1 MRQIFLLLSF
11 CFLFHQGKSQSSS
24 FTKNLEA
31 AVVLLDKCQTQDQY
45 VFAFAKMEELHKQ
58 DPSAWLPAYYASII
72 KARMAMKKM
81 GDADQL
87 ANEAIQWQAITKAI
101 HNSDEVLCLESFVYT
116 SKMAVNPIFRWKAY
130 ESRIKKPLEQ
140 AIALN
145 KNNPRPHILK
155 ANLQYKMPILFGG
168 GCNSARPI
176 AQKAKMVFEQLK
188 TDFTVMPHWGRPILD
203 DLIKACPL

>member
-1 MRQIFLLLSF
+1 MRQIFLLVSF
-11 CFLFHQGKSQSSS
+11 CFLFKEGKSQSSS

-31 AVVLLDKCQTQDQY
+31 AVVLLDKYQTRDQY
-45 VFAFAKMEELHKQ
+45 ISTFAKMEELYKQ

-81 GDADQL
+81 GDSDQL
-87 ANEAIQWQAITKAI
+87 ANEAIQWLTITKAL
-101 HNSDEVLCLESFVYT
+101 HNSDEVLCLESIVYT

-145 KNNPRPHILK
+145 KNNPRPYILK
-155 ANLQYKMPILFGG
+155 ANLQYKMPVLFGG

-176 AQKAKMVFEQLK
+176 AQKAKAAMEQQK
-188 TDFTVMPHWGRPILD
+188 TEFTVMPHWGRPILD
-203 DLIKACPL
+203 DLMKACPL

>member
-1 MRQIFLLLSF
+1 MRQIFLLVFF
-11 CFLFHQGKSQSSS
+11 CFLFKEGKSQSSS

-31 AVVLLDKCQTQDQY
+31 AVVLLDKYQTRDQY
-45 VFAFAKMEELHKQ
+45 ISTFAKMEELYKQ

-87 ANEAIQWQAITKAI
+87 ANEAIQWLAITKAL
-101 HNSDEVLCLESFVYT
+101 HNSDEVLCLESIVYT

-145 KNNPRPHILK
+145 KNNPRPYILK
-155 ANLQYKMPILFGG
+155 ANLQYKIPILFGG

-176 AQKAKMVFEQLK
+176 AQKAKAAMGQQK
-188 TDFTVMPHWGRPILD
+188 TDFTVMPHWGRSILD

>member
-1 MRQIFLLLSF
+1 MRRIFLLLSF
-11 CFLFHQGKSQSSS
+11 CYLFNEGKSQSSS

-31 AVVLLDKCQTQDQY
+31 AVVLLNKCQTRDQY
-45 VFAFAKMEELHKQ
+45 VIAFAKMEELHKQ
-58 DPSAWLPAYYASII
+58 DPSAWLPTYYASII

-81 GDADQL
+81 GDSDQL
-87 ANEAIQWQAITKAI
+87 ANEAIQWLTITKAL
-101 HNSDEVLCLESFVYT
+101 HNSDEVLCLESIVYT
-116 SKMAVNPIFRWKAY
+116 SKMAVNPIFRWKVY

-145 KNNPRPHILK
+145 KNNPRPYILK

-176 AQKAKMVFEQLK
+176 AQKAKLAFDQLK
-188 TDFTVMPHWGRPILD
+188 TDFTVMPHWGKPILE

>member
-1 MRQIFLLLSF
+1 MRRIFLLLSF
-11 CFLFHQGKSQSSS
+11 CYLFNEGKSQSSS

-31 AVVLLDKCQTQDQY
+31 AVVLLNKCQTRDQY
-45 VFAFAKMEELHKQ
+45 VIAFAKMEELHKQ
-58 DPSAWLPAYYASII
+58 DPSAWLPTYYASII

-81 GDADQL
+81 GDSDQL
-87 ANEAIQWQAITKAI
+87 ANEAIQWLTITKAK
-101 HNSDEVLCLESFVYT
+101 HNSDEVLCLESIVYT
-116 SKMAVNPIFRWKAY
+116 SKMAVNPIFRWKVY

-145 KNNPRPHILK
+145 KNNPRPYILK

-176 AQKAKMVFEQLK
+176 AQKAKLAFDQLK
-188 TDFTVMPHWGRPILD
+188 TDFTVMPHWGKPILE

>member
-1 MRQIFLLLSF
+1 MRRIFLLLSF
-11 CFLFHQGKSQSSS
+11 CYLFNEGKSQSSS

-31 AVVLLDKCQTQDQY
+31 AVHLLDKCHTRDQY
-45 VFAFAKMEELHKQ
+45 SAAFAKMEELHKQ
-58 DPSAWLPAYYASII
+58 DPSAWLPTYYASII

-81 GDADQL
+81 GDSDQL
-87 ANEAIQWQAITKAI
+87 ANEAIQWLAITRAL
-101 HNSDEVLCLESFVYT
+101 HNSDEVLCLESIVYT
-116 SKMAVNPIFRWKAY
+116 SKMAVNPIFRWKVY

-145 KNNPRPHILK
+145 KNNPRPYILK
-155 ANLQYKMPILFGG
+155 ANLQYKMPVIFGG

-176 AQKAKMVFEQLK
+176 AQKAKLAFDQHK
-188 TDFTVMPHWGRPILD
+188 TDFTVMPHWGRPILE

>member
-1 MRQIFLLLSF
+1 MRRIFLLLSF
-11 CFLFHQGKSQSSS
+11 ICLFNQGKSQSSS

-31 AVVLLDKCQTQDQY
+31 AVVLLNKCQTRDQY
-45 VFAFAKMEELHKQ
+45 VIAFAKMEELYKQ

-81 GDADQL
+81 GDSDQL
-87 ANEAIQWQAITKAI
+87 ANEAIQWLKITKAL
-101 HNSDEVLCLESFVYT
+101 HNSDEVLCLESIVYT
-116 SKMAVNPIFRWKAY
+116 SKMVVNPIFRWKVY

-145 KNNPRPHILK
+145 KNNPRPYILK
-155 ANLQYKMPILFGG
+155 ANLQYKMPIIFGG

-176 AQKAKMVFEQLK
+176 AQKAKLAFDQVK
-188 TDFTVMPHWGRPILD
+188 TDFTVMPHWGRPILE

>member
-1 MRQIFLLLSF
+1 MRQYFLVVLFCLFTCQLLAQTKSF
-11 CFLFHQGKSQSSS
+11 A
-24 FTKNLEA
+24 KNLEA
-31 AVVLLDKCQTQDQY
+31 AVILLDKCQTQDQY
-45 VFAFAKMEELHKQ
+45 VSAFAKMEELHKQ
-58 DPSAWLPAYYASII
+58 DPSAWLPAYYAGII

-87 ANEAIQWQAITKAI
+87 ANEAIQWLAITKAL
-101 HNSDEVLCLESFVYT
+101 HNSDEVLCLESIVYT

-145 KNNPRPHILK
+145 KNNPRPYILK
-155 ANLQYKMPILFGG
+155 ANLQYKMPVLFGG

-176 AQKAKMVFEQLK
+176 AQKAKLAFDQIK
-188 TDFTVMPHWGRPILD
+188 TDFTVMPHWGRPILE
-203 DLIKACPL
+203 DLMKACPL

>member
-1 MRQIFLLLSF
+1 MRRIFLLLSF
-11 CFLFHQGKSQSSS
+11 CFLFNQGKSQSSS

-31 AVVLLDKCQTQDQY
+31 AVVLLNKCQTRDQY
-45 VFAFAKMEELHKQ
+45 VIAFAKMEELHKQ
-58 DPSAWLPAYYASII
+58 DPSAWLPTYYASII

-81 GDADQL
+81 GDSDQL
-87 ANEAIQWQAITKAI
+87 ANEAIQWLTITKAI
-101 HNSDEVLCLESFVYT
+101 HYSDEVLCLESIVYT
-116 SKMAVNPIFRWKAY
+116 SKMAVNPIFRWKVY

-145 KNNPRPHILK
+145 KNNPRPYILK
-155 ANLQYKMPILFGG
+155 ANLQYKMPVLFGG

-176 AQKAKMVFEQLK
+176 AQKAKLAFDQVK
-188 TDFTVMPHWGRPILD
+188 TDFTVMPHWGRPILE

>member
-1 MRQIFLLLSF
+1 MRQIFLLVSF
-11 CFLFHQGKSQSSS
+11 CFLFNQGKSQSSS

-31 AVVLLDKCQTQDQY
+31 AVVLLNNCQTQDQY
-45 VFAFAKMEELHKQ
+45 ISAFAKMEELYKQ

-101 HNSDEVLCLESFVYT
+101 HNSDEVLCLESIVYT

-145 KNNPRPHILK
+145 KNNPRPYILK

>member
-1 MRQIFLLLSF
+1 MRRIFLLLSF
-11 CFLFHQGKSQSSS
+11 CFLFNQGKSQSSS

-31 AVVLLDKCQTQDQY
+31 AVVLLNKCQTRDQY
-45 VFAFAKMEELHKQ
+45 VIAFAKMEELYKQ

-81 GDADQL
+81 GDSDQL
-87 ANEAIQWQAITKAI
+87 ANEAVQWLKITKAM
-101 HNSDEVLCLESFVYT
+101 HNSDEVLCLESIVYT
-116 SKMAVNPIFRWKAY
+116 SKMAVNPIFRWKVY

-145 KNNPRPHILK
+145 KNNPRPYILK
-155 ANLQYKMPILFGG
+155 ANLQYKMPVIFGG

-176 AQKAKMVFEQLK
+176 AQKAKLAFDQLK
-188 TDFTVMPHWGRPILD
+188 TDFTVMPHWGRPILE

>member
-1 MRQIFLLLSF
+1 MRRIFLLLSF
-11 CFLFHQGKSQSSS
+11 CYLFNEGKSQSSS

-31 AVVLLDKCQTQDQY
+31 AVVLLDKCQTRDQY
-45 VFAFAKMEELHKQ
+45 VIAFAKMEELHKQ
-58 DPSAWLPAYYASII
+58 DPSAWLPTYYASII

-81 GDADQL
+81 GDSDQL
-87 ANEAIQWQAITKAI
+87 ANEAIQWLTITKAK
-101 HNSDEVLCLESFVYT
+101 HNSDEVLCLESIVYT
-116 SKMAVNPIFRWKAY
+116 SKMAVNPIFRWKVY

-145 KNNPRPHILK
+145 KNNPRPYILK

-176 AQKAKMVFEQLK
+176 AQKAKLAFDQLK
-188 TDFTVMPHWGRPILD
+188 TDFTVMPHWGKPILE

>member
-1 MRQIFLLLSF
+1 MRRLFLLLSS
-11 CFLFHQGKSQSSS
+11 CCLFNQGKSQSSS

-31 AVVLLDKCQTQDQY
+31 AVVLLNKCQTRDQY
-45 VFAFAKMEELHKQ
+45 VIAFAKMEELHKQ
-58 DPSAWLPAYYASII
+58 DPSAWLPTYYASII

-81 GDADQL
+81 GDSDQL
-87 ANEAIQWQAITKAI
+87 ANEAIQWLTITKAL
-101 HNSDEVLCLESFVYT
+101 HNSDEVLCLESIVYT
-116 SKMAVNPIFRWKAY
+116 SKMAVNPIFRWKVY

-145 KNNPRPHILK
+145 KNNPRPYILK
-155 ANLQYKMPILFGG
+155 ANLQYKMPVLFGG

-176 AQKAKMVFEQLK
+176 AQKAKLAFDQVK

>member
-1 MRQIFLLLSF
+1 MRQIFLLVSF
-11 CFLFHQGKSQSSS
+11 CFLFNHGKSQSSS

-31 AVVLLDKCQTQDQY
+31 AVILLNNCQTQDQY
-45 VFAFAKMEELHKQ
+45 VSTFAKMEELYKQ

-87 ANEAIQWQAITKAI
+87 ANEAIQWLAITKAL
-101 HNSDEVLCLESFVYT
+101 HNSDEVLCLESIVYT
-116 SKMAVNPIFRWKAY
+116 SKMSVNPIFRWKVY
-130 ESRIKKPLEQ
+130 ESRIKKPLEL

-145 KNNPRPHILK
+145 KNNPRPYILK
-155 ANLQYKMPILFGG
+155 ANLQYKMPVLFGG

-176 AQKAKMVFEQLK
+176 AQKAKLAFDQIK
-188 TDFTVMPHWGRPILD
+188 TDFTVMPHWGRPILE
-203 DLIKACPL
+203 DLMKACPF

>member
-1 MRQIFLLLSF
+1 MRRLFLLLSF
-11 CFLFHQGKSQSSS
+11 CCLFNLGKSQSSS

-31 AVVLLDKCQTQDQY
+31 AVVLLNKCQTRDQY
-45 VFAFAKMEELHKQ
+45 VIAFAKMEELYKQ

-81 GDADQL
+81 GDSDQL
-87 ANEAIQWQAITKAI
+87 ANEAIQWLTITKAL
-101 HNSDEVLCLESFVYT
+101 HNSDEVLCLESIVYT
-116 SKMAVNPIFRWKAY
+116 SKMAVNPIFRWKVY
-130 ESRIKKPLEQ
+130 ESRIKKPLEH

-145 KNNPRPHILK
+145 KNNPRPYILK
-155 ANLQYKMPILFGG
+155 ANLQYKMPVIFGG

-176 AQKAKMVFEQLK
+176 AQKAKLAFDQLK
-188 TDFTVMPHWGRPILD
+188 TDFTVMPHWGRPILE

>member
-1 MRQIFLLLSF
+1 MRRIFLLLSF
-11 CFLFHQGKSQSSS
+11 CYLFNEGKSQSSS

-31 AVVLLDKCQTQDQY
+31 AVVLLNKCQTRDQY
-45 VFAFAKMEELHKQ
+45 VIAFAKMEELHKQ
-58 DPSAWLPAYYASII
+58 DPSAWLPTYYASII

-81 GDADQL
+81 GDSDQL
-87 ANEAIQWQAITKAI
+87 ANEAIQWLTITKAI
-101 HNSDEVLCLESFVYT
+101 HYSDEVLCLESIVYT
-116 SKMAVNPIFRWKAY
+116 SKMAVNPIFRWKVY

-145 KNNPRPHILK
+145 KNNPRPYILK
-155 ANLQYKMPILFGG
+155 ANLQYKMPVLFGG

-176 AQKAKMVFEQLK
+176 AQKAKLAFDQVK
-188 TDFTVMPHWGRPILD
+188 TDFTVMPHWGRPILE

>member
-1 MRQIFLLLSF
+1 MRRLFLLLSF
-11 CFLFHQGKSQSSS
+11 CCLFNQGKSQSSS

-31 AVVLLDKCQTQDQY
+31 AVVLLNKCQTRDQY
-45 VFAFAKMEELHKQ
+45 VIAFAKMEELYKQ

-81 GDADQL
+81 GDSDQL
-87 ANEAIQWQAITKAI
+87 ANEAIQWLTITKAL
-101 HNSDEVLCLESFVYT
+101 HNSDEVLCLESIVYT
-116 SKMAVNPIFRWKAY
+116 SKMAVNPIFRWKVY

-145 KNNPRPHILK
+145 KNNPRPYILK
-155 ANLQYKMPILFGG
+155 ANLQYKMPVLFGG

-176 AQKAKMVFEQLK
+176 AQKAKFAFDQIK
-188 TDFTVMPHWGRPILD
+188 TDFTVMPHWGRPILEE
-203 DLIKACPL
+203 LIKACPL

>member
-1 MRQIFLLLSF
+1 MRRIFLLLSF
-11 CFLFHQGKSQSSS
+11 CYLFNEGKSQSSS

-31 AVVLLDKCQTQDQY
+31 AVVLLNKCQTRDQY
-45 VFAFAKMEELHKQ
+45 VIAFAKMEELHKQ
-58 DPSAWLPAYYASII
+58 DPSAWLPTYYASII

-81 GDADQL
+81 GDSDQL
-87 ANEAIQWQAITKAI
+87 ANEAIQWLTITKAK
-101 HNSDEVLCLESFVYT
+101 HNSDEVLCLESIVYT
-116 SKMAVNPIFRWKAY
+116 SKMAVNPIFRWKVY

-145 KNNPRPHILK
+145 KNNPRPYILK
-155 ANLQYKMPILFGG
+155 ANLQYKMPVLFGG

-176 AQKAKMVFEQLK
+176 AQKAKLAFDQVK

>member
-1 MRQIFLLLSF
+1 MRQIFLLASI
-11 CFLFHQGKSQSSS
+11 CFLCNQGKSQSSS
-24 FTKNLEA
+24 YTKNLEA
-31 AVVLLDKCQTQDQY
+31 AVVLLDKYQTRDQY
-45 VFAFAKMEELHKQ
+45 ISILAKMEELYKQ

-81 GDADQL
+81 GDSDQL
-87 ANEAIQWQAITKAI
+87 ANEAIQWLKITKAI
-101 HNSDEVLCLESFVYT
+101 HNSDEVLCLESIVYT
-116 SKMAVNPIFRWKAY
+116 SKMAVNPIFRWKVY

-145 KNNPRPHILK
+145 KNNPRPYILK
-155 ANLQYKMPILFGG
+155 ANLQYKMPVLFGG

-176 AQKAKMVFEQLK
+176 VQKAKLAFDQVK
-188 TDFTVMPHWGRPILD
+188 TDFTVMPHWGRPILE

>member
-1 MRQIFLLLSF
+1 MRRLFLLLSF
-11 CFLFHQGKSQSSS
+11 CCLFNQSKSQSSS

-31 AVVLLDKCQTQDQY
+31 AVVLLNKCQTRDQY
-45 VFAFAKMEELHKQ
+45 VIAFAKMEELHKQ
-58 DPSAWLPAYYASII
+58 DPSAWLPTYYASII

-81 GDADQL
+81 GDSDQL
-87 ANEAIQWQAITKAI
+87 ANEAIQWLTITKAL
-101 HNSDEVLCLESFVYT
+101 HNSDEVLCLESIVYT
-116 SKMAVNPIFRWKAY
+116 SKMAVNHIFRWKVY

-145 KNNPRPHILK
+145 KNNPRPYILK
-155 ANLQYKMPILFGG
+155 ANLQYKMPVFFGG

-176 AQKAKMVFEQLK
+176 AQKAKLAFDQVK

>member
-1 MRQIFLLLSF
+1 MRRIFLLLSF
-11 CFLFHQGKSQSSS
+11 CYLFNEGKSQSSS

-31 AVVLLDKCQTQDQY
+31 AVLLFDKCHTRDQY
-45 VFAFAKMEELHKQ
+45 SAAFAKMEELHKQ
-58 DPSAWLPAYYASII
+58 DPSAWLPTYYASII

-81 GDADQL
+81 GDSDQL
-87 ANEAIQWQAITKAI
+87 ANEAIQWLTITKAK
-101 HNSDEVLCLESFVYT
+101 HNSDEVLCLESIVYT
-116 SKMAVNPIFRWKAY
+116 SKMAVNPIFRWKVY

-145 KNNPRPHILK
+145 KNNPRPYILK

-176 AQKAKMVFEQLK
+176 AQKAKLAFDQLK
-188 TDFTVMPHWGRPILD
+188 TDFTVMPHWGKPILE

>member
-11 CFLFHQGKSQSSS
+11 CYLFHQGKSQSSS

-31 AVVLLDKCQTQDQY
+31 AVVLLDKCQTQEQY
-45 VFAFAKMEELHKQ
+45 VYAFAKMEELHKQ

-101 HNSDEVLCLESFVYT
+101 HNSDEVLCLESIVYT

-145 KNNPRPHILK
+145 KNNPRPYILK

>member
-1 MRQIFLLLSF
+1 MRQYFLVVLF
-11 CFLFHQGKSQSSS
+11 CLFICQLHAQTKN
-24 FTKNLEA
+24 FAKNLEA
-31 AVVLLDKCQTQDQY
+31 AVILLDKCQTQDQY
-45 VFAFAKMEELHKQ
+45 VSAFAKMEELHKQ
-58 DPSAWLPAYYASII
+58 DPSAWLPTYYASII

-87 ANEAIQWQAITKAI
+87 ANEAIQWLKITKAI
-101 HNSDEVLCLESFVYT
+101 HNSDEVLCLESIVYT
-116 SKMAVNPIFRWKAY
+116 SKMAVNPIFRWKVY

-145 KNNPRPHILK
+145 KNNPRPYILK
-155 ANLQYKMPILFGG
+155 ANLQYKMPVLFGG

-176 AQKAKMVFEQLK
+176 VQKAKAAIEQQK
-188 TDFTVMPHWGRPILD
+188 SEFTVMPHWGGPILA

>member
-1 MRQIFLLLSF
+1 MRRIFLLLSF
-11 CFLFHQGKSQSSS
+11 CYLFNEGKSQSSS

-31 AVVLLDKCQTQDQY
+31 AVVLLNKCQTRDQY
-45 VFAFAKMEELHKQ
+45 VIAFAKMEELHKQ

-81 GDADQL
+81 GDSDQL
-87 ANEAIQWQAITKAI
+87 ANEAIQWLTITKAI
-101 HNSDEVLCLESFVYT
+101 HYSDEVLCLESIVYT
-116 SKMAVNPIFRWKAY
+116 SKMAVNPIFRWKVY

-145 KNNPRPHILK
+145 KNNPRPYILK
-155 ANLQYKMPILFGG
+155 ANLQYKMPVLFGG

-176 AQKAKMVFEQLK
+176 AQKAKLAFDQVK

>member
-31 AVVLLDKCQTQDQY
+31 AVVLLDKCQTQEQY
-45 VFAFAKMEELHKQ
+45 VYAFAKMEELHKQ

-101 HNSDEVLCLESFVYT
+101 HNSDEVLCLESIVYT

-145 KNNPRPHILK
+145 KNNPRPYILK